1 LTGLKLVEYAEEE
14 DEDEDSKG
22 EPPSEPSYL
31 NRKPFWAA

>member
-14 DEDEDSKG
+14 DEDTKG
-22 EPPSEPSYL
+22 EPPSEPSYF